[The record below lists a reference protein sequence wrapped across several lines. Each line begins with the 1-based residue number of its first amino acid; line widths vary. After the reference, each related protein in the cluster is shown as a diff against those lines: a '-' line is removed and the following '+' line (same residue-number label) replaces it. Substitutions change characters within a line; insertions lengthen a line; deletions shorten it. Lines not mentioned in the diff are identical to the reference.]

1 MNTDKITI
9 IIDDIPPTKLIASK
23 DGFSEKELKKAKKAL
38 KKAGIP
44 KPWLIKLTEKETG
57 EMITFELQMA
67 KHSRIKKE
75 PQKTPKNKINSA
87 KEKTRQS

>member
-1 MNTDKITI
+1 MNTDKI

-44 KPWLIKLTEKETG
+44 KPWLIRLKNNETG
-57 EMITFELQMA
+57 EEISFEL
-67 KHSRIKKE
+67 
-75 PQKTPKNKINSA
+75 
-87 KEKTRQS
+87 